1 MPERMQRPDVEGVG
15 QLAASGEGFRVTG
28 GLKAALEADSRTSR
42 RQHRVWSQNEGPNG
56 FHRAPKAPGH
66 KADKEDSW
74 PWPTLLLREAK
85 FVPRTERRAG
95 QVGSGTN
102 RVHD

>member
-1 MPERMQRPDVEGVG
+1 MPERMQRPDVERVG

-66 KADKEDSW
+66 RADG
-74 PWPTLLLREAK
+74 LLCSS
-85 FVPRTERRAG
+85 ERRSSSPE
-95 QVGSGTN
+95 QKEELVK
-102 RVHD
+102 